1 MSKKQKEV
9 KVGFHTLIQKHYK
22 KKDEETSQTNPFR
35 EIDELL
41 TAIYRLPKLKRFYD
55 LKDNKFCFIEN
66 VEIVNSKSFK
76 LVTGYMKSARNEFRP
91 NLIDKKT
98 GNERKNPKSLSEGD
112 IEKTHFCFR
121 VDETDV
127 YIFLQDNYHGISINS
142 FINYLKHFERG
153 RLDKKK
159 LPMNFTLTYSDIMRN
174 NFLTELEMMS
184 RVKST
189 EVFIDKKFLGSD
201 SLNISNRTLSVQK
214 EIKLVVNANIRENIR
229 NFAVDAFNKLNSN
242 SDNSITKIR
251 VIGNDENEN
260 DVIIDTS
267 YFNKVEYVNVDLNAE
282 TGEVNTTQ
290 MITGLKRIANSY

>member
-22 KKDEETSQTNPFR
+22 KKDEELGQANPFR

-41 TAIYRLPKLKRFYD
+41 ISIFRLPKLKRFYD

-66 VEIVNSKSFK
+66 IEIIKKEDIK
-76 LVTGYMKSARNEFRP
+76 LVTGFIKSARNEFRP
-91 NLIDKKT
+91 NLIDKRT
-98 GNERKNPKSLSEGD
+98 GNERQNPKSLSEGD

-127 YIFLQDNYHGISINS
+127 YIFLQDNYHGVSINS

-174 NFLTELEMMS
+174 NFLTELELMS

-189 EVFIDKKFLGSD
+189 EVFIEKKFLGSD
-201 SLNISNRTLSVQK
+201 SLNLSNRTQSVQK
-214 EIKLVVNANIRENIR
+214 EIKLVVNANIRENIK
-229 NFAVDAFNKLNSN
+229 NFAVDVFNRLNSGK
-242 SDNSITKIR
+242 DKSITKIR
-251 VIGNDENEN
+251 VMGNDENEN
-260 DVIIDTS
+260 DVVIDTS
-267 YFNKVEYVNVDLNAE
+267 YFNKVEYINVDLNPE